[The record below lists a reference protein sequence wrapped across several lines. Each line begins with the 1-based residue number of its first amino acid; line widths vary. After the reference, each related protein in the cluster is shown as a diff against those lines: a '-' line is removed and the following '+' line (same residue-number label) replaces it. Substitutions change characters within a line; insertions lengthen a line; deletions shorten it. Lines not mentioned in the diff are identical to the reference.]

1 MAKNSD
7 ENKIDEIKIITLG
20 NSQVGKTS
28 IIIRFIEKK
37 FSFNYLSTIGLDF
50 KSKKILLPNGNEVK
64 IRVFDTAG
72 QDRFRSIAVSYIQKA
87 DGILLIYD
95 ITNQGSFDSV
105 GKWISDIKAAKG
117 DKMPIVLIGNKMDL
131 ADRVIN
137 KEMGEEKANCFN
149 IPFFETSCKTGE
161 NVEKAFYNL
170 IKQILN
176 NMGEK
181 SNTFKLRKAVGK
193 KKEKKKCCLID

>member
-1 MAKNSD
+1 MEKNSD
-7 ENKIDEIKIITLG
+7 ENKINEIKIITLG
-20 NSQVGKTS
+20 NGQVGKTS
-28 IIIRFIEKK
+28 IIIRFIENK

-50 KSKKILLPNGNEVK
+50 KSKKILLPNGTEVK

-72 QDRFRSIAVSYIQKA
+72 QDRFRSIAASYIKKA
-87 DGILLIYD
+87 DGVLLVYD

-105 GKWISDIKAAKG
+105 GKWINDIKETKG

-131 ADRVIN
+131 TDRVIN
-137 KEMGEEKANCFN
+137 KEMGEEKASCFN

-170 IKQILN
+170 IEQILN
-176 NMGEK
+176 NMGGRL
-181 SNTFKLRKAVGK
+181 NTINLK
-193 KKEKKKCCLID
+193 KTMTKKKKKCC